1 MGSLLGWLTRRIFH
15 VGGDPC
21 NSRYLFLGDYVDR
34 ADRGIQV
41 LCLLMAYKLKYPNNV
56 FLLRGNHESIEMNDD
71 WGFKDECLKY
81 YSETLY
87 KDFQMLFNCLP
98 IAAIISNKILY
109 ASPSMLMYSCVHGGL
124 SRDLTS
130 MKVIKDIQRPCAIPM
145 NGLLSDL
152 LWSDPCSD
160 IKGYVPS
167 PRDCAYL
174 FGPDIVEE
182 FMSRFDFD
190 LIVRGHECCDGYCFA
205 FNRKLVTVF
214 SAPNYCGVE
223 KNAAGIMFVDKELSV
238 RFVLIRET
246 RLLRR
251 SSIVKPDT
259 LEIINR

>member
-1 MGSLLGWLTRRIFH
+1 MHGVSARIFH
-15 VGGDPC
+15 VGGDPSK
-21 NSRYLFLGDYVDR
+21 SRYLFLGDYVDR
-34 ADRGIQV
+34 SDRGIQV

-71 WGFKDECLKY
+71 GGFKDECLRF
-81 YSETLY
+81 YSEALY
-87 KDFQMLFNCLP
+87 KDFQLLFNCLP
-98 IAAIISNKILY
+98 PAAIISNKIL
-109 ASPSMLMYSCVHGGL
+109 SLCFTGFTRSCVHGGL
-124 SRDLTS
+124 SPDLTS
-130 MKVIKDIQRPCAIPM
+130 MKVIKEIKRPCPIPL

-223 KNAAGIMFVDKELSV
+223 KNAAGVMFVDKELSV

-246 RLLRR
+246 KPLRR
-251 SSIVKPDT
+251 GSIVKPDT
-259 LEIINR
+259 LEIINK

>member
-1 MGSLLGWLTRRIFH
+1 
-15 VGGDPC
+15 
-21 NSRYLFLGDYVDR
+21 
-34 ADRGIQV
+34 
-41 LCLLMAYKLKYPNNV
+41 
-56 FLLRGNHESIEMNDD
+56 
-71 WGFKDECLKY
+71 
-81 YSETLY
+81 
-87 KDFQMLFNCLP
+87 
-98 IAAIISNKILY
+98 
-109 ASPSMLMYSCVHGGL
+109 MLMCSCVHGGL

>member
-1 MGSLLGWLTRRIFH
+1 MLGWLTRRIFH

-98 IAAIISNKILY
+98 IAAIISNKILC
-109 ASPSMLMYSCVHGGL
+109 ASPSMLMCSCVHGGL

>member
-1 MGSLLGWLTRRIFH
+1 
-15 VGGDPC
+15 
-21 NSRYLFLGDYVDR
+21 
-34 ADRGIQV
+34 
-41 LCLLMAYKLKYPNNV
+41 
-56 FLLRGNHESIEMNDD
+56 
-71 WGFKDECLKY
+71 
-81 YSETLY
+81 
-87 KDFQMLFNCLP
+87 MLFNCLP
-98 IAAIISNKILY
+98 IAATISNKILFLIL
-109 ASPSMLMYSCVHGGL
+109 SMFISSCVHGGL

-130 MKVIKDIQRPCAIPM
+130 MKDIKDIQRPCPVPM

-259 LEIINR
+259 LEIINRCMCLFQTGHFVNTLDFTSSNSESTFSLFSG